1 MERHVPKRGSQ
12 RDDTLAADEHGAGK
26 RLESDLKRYQ
36 GARPT
41 EGGQKA
47 GTRGQKKAEGDIAK
61 DALTGGDQLTKGRP
75 PREPR

>member
-1 MERHVPKRGSQ
+1 MPKRGSE
-12 RDDTLAADEHGAGK
+12 RDDTLAADERAAGT

-36 GARPT
+36 GARPAPG
-41 EGGQKA
+41 EQKS

-61 DALTGGDQLTKGRP
+61 DALTGGDKLTKGRP